1 MKKKEYMTIFINKII
16 ILIKTRINILN
27 ILILNYIRII

>member
-27 ILILNYIRII
+27 FLYFL